1 MVQDIRPSTSYN
13 PLFMQWLGVR
23 MPCCMFLCIDSSS
36 ILSGFPLVA
45 FCHHQRL
52 KMGFWPRLLLCGVF
66 AVCLSGVA
74 HAEDDEAV
82 EAKEEATPAV
92 ETDKIIDGFSAADRE
107 KMTDGSEKHEFQA
120 EVSRLMD
127 IIINSLYTDKQ
138 VFLRELI
145 SNAADALEK
154 ARFHSVQDESFL
166 GDTKDL
172 EVKLEHDADAKTI
185 SIIDTGVGMTKAD
198 LINNLG
204 TVAKSGTTN
213 FLEAMAEG
221 ADANLIGQFGVGFY
235 SAFLVADKVSVT
247 SKCNDDPVQHVWES
261 SADASFVVVDDPRGN
276 TLGRGSRVTLHLKE
290 DAHDYLSEDK
300 LKEMA
305 KKYSQFIQFPIYVKV
320 KKEVD
325 ADTEEDDDDKDDDE
339 EEKKDDVETKDDD
352 EKEEEEEEKK
362 PKKKTVFEW
371 EQVNTQKAIWL
382 RAKEDV
388 TEEEYNEF
396 YKGISKDYLDPLAYT
411 HFNAEGEIE
420 FKSILYLPK
429 KAPFDMMD
437 NYWGKKSEV
446 KLYVRRVLVA
456 EKFEDLLPRY
466 LNFVRGIVDSDD
478 LPLNVSR
485 EQLQQNKIMKVISKK
500 LVRKVLELMK
510 KLAKEEDAGDDE
522 DEEKDDEE
530 KEEKEEKK
538 EDSEEKKDKKDEEST
553 WAKFYKEFNK
563 NLKMGCYEDDS
574 NRSKISK
581 LLRFSTTKSEDKD
594 ISLDKYLDRMQESQE
609 SIYYMSGDNMEVM
622 KKAPALQVFKKKDI
636 EVLMLS
642 DHLDEP
648 CIQKL
653 ADYEGKKFVSIQKA
667 DVKLDETEEEKKKFS
682 KLKDMYKPLTDW
694 WKEKLT
700 DYTEKGAMKDAGVKI
715 EKVELSKRLTESPVV
730 VVTSQFG
737 YSAQQEKIMKAQA
750 FQNKDQMGMMAG
762 RKTLEVNA
770 NHPVIVD
777 LLSKVK
783 GDKEDATALDTAQ
796 VLFQTALIES
806 GYEIADPSA
815 LVNRVYR
822 LMSKELGVDPD
833 APIKEI
839 EVPEEEEEADE
850 DDKDDSDSEK
860 EDEESK
866 PEEGE
871 KAEL

>member
-1 MVQDIRPSTSYN
+1 MVCLQRA
-13 PLFMQWLGVR
+13 
-23 MPCCMFLCIDSSS
+23 
-36 ILSGFPLVA
+36 VA
-45 FCHHQRL
+45 VS
-52 KMGFWPRLLLCGVF
+52 VF
-66 AVCLSGVA
+66 ALFCQGVA
-74 HAEDDEAV
+74 LGEDAE
-82 EAKEEATPAV
+82 EAKTEDGKAV
-92 ETDKIIDGFSAADRE
+92 DGFSESDRT
-107 KMTDGSEKHEFQA
+107 KMAEGGEKHEFQA

-166 GDTKDL
+166 GDVKDL
-172 EVKLEHDADAKTI
+172 EVKLEHDPDAKTL
-185 SIIDTGVGMTKAD
+185 SIMDTGIGMSKSD

-221 ADANLIGQFGVGFY
+221 GDANLIGQFGVGFY
-235 SAFLVADKVSVT
+235 SAFLVADKVVVT
-247 SKCNDDPVQHVWES
+247 SKCNDDAVQHVWES
-261 SADASFVVVDDPRGN
+261 SADASFTVVDDPRGN

-300 LKEMA
+300 LKESA

-325 ADTEEDDDDKDDDE
+325 TDAEEDDDDDKDDE
-339 EEKKDDVETKDDD
+339 EEKDDVETKDD
-352 EKEEEEEEKK
+352 EEKDDEEK
-362 PKKKTVFEW
+362 AKKAPTKKTVYEW

-396 YKGISKDYLDPLAYT
+396 YKSISKDYLDPLAYT

-420 FKSILYLPK
+420 FKSILFLPK
-429 KAPFDMMD
+429 KAPMDMMD
-437 NYWGKKSEV
+437 NYWTKKAEV
-446 KLYVRRVLVA
+446 KLFVRRVLVA
-456 EKFEDLLPRY
+456 DKFEDLLPRY

-510 KLAKEEDAGDDE
+510 KLAKEGEGDDEDE
-522 DEEKDDEE
+522 DEEKDEE
-530 KEEKEEKK
+530 KTDGEKK
-538 EDSEEKKDKKDEEST
+538 EEKKDKKDEEST
-553 WAKFYKEFNK
+553 WLKFWKEFNK

-574 NRSKISK
+574 NRSKLSK
-581 LLRFSTTKSEDKD
+581 LLLFISTKSEGKE
-594 ISLDKYLDRMQESQE
+594 INLDKYLDRMQESQE
-609 SIYYMSGDNMEVM
+609 SIYYMSGESLDVM
-622 KKAPALQVFKKKDI
+622 KKAPALQVFMKKDI

-667 DVKLDETEEEKKKFS
+667 DVKLDETEEEKKRFS

-700 DYTEKGAMKDAGVKI
+700 DFTEKGAMKDAGVKI
-715 EKVELSKRLTESPVV
+715 EKVEISKRLTESPVV

-737 YSAQQEKIMKAQA
+737 YSAQQEKVMKAQS
-750 FQNKDQMGMMAG
+750 FQNKDQVSMMSG
-762 RKTLEVNA
+762 RKTLEINP

-783 GDKEDATALDTAQ
+783 ADKEDKPAVDTAQ

-833 APIKEI
+833 APLKEV
-839 EVPEEEEEADE
+839 EVPDGEEEAEDE
-850 DDKDDSDSEK
+850 DKDDSDDSDDSEDEKDEKK
-860 EDEESK
+860 ED
-866 PEEGE
+866 
-871 KAEL
+871 L